1 METPVQS
8 KKGLSN
14 KIIIA
19 AAAVIIV
26 LLAAIVLLL
35 LRSPLTN
42 IEDGDVPKLGYARRG
57 GPCRSIK
64 SEISQGAGERP
75 GAPGSPEPAW
85 PGQTGTASISNKA
98 SGTALTLQIGDTSD
112 SFNQMKVSVGDM
124 HTKAMGIDG
133 IDISNQ
139 TGAAGAVQTIK
150 DAINYVSGAV
160 CTRPAQSLLVALT
173 VPPPPLSTPLLSV
186 PARLFLL

>member
-42 IEDGDVPKLGYARRG
+42 IEDGDVPTLGYDSGASVVLDADALQAAVDEAMKNAKEG
-57 GPCRSIK
+57 NVALLYENNAY
-64 SEISQGAGERP
+64 SEDGKTFSCYIANDTANLYDMFLTIYADAGLTDQIFLSGLVP
-75 GAPGSPEPAW
+75 PGSGFEEIDLSKALD
-85 PGQTGTASISNKA
+85 TGDHMVYVAVTQVDIDEETGEQVLK
-98 SGTALTLQIGDTSD
+98 
-112 SFNQMKVSVGDM
+112 NQVV
-124 HTKAMGIDG
+124 HTMEFH
-133 IDISNQ
+133 
-139 TGAAGAVQTIK
+139 
-150 DAINYVSGAV
+150 
-160 CTRPAQSLLVALT
+160 VA
-173 VPPPPLSTPLLSV
+173 
-186 PARLFLL
+186 